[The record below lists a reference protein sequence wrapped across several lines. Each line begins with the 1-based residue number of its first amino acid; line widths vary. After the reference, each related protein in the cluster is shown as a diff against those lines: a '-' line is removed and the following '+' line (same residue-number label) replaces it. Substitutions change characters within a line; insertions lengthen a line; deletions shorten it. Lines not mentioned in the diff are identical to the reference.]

1 MWLHFISHYLANLR
15 LFKHTKTKI
24 TIADINDGGRCLDH
38 PINFMSWTRTLQYK
52 VQNLYM
58 KLIFF
63 LPVTI
68 SACDKHIMESDCG
81 GMISCGYLKFKKKWG
96 VVHTLTTVL

>member
-1 MWLHFISHYLANLR
+1 M
-15 LFKHTKTKI
+15 
-24 TIADINDGGRCLDH
+24 
-38 PINFMSWTRTLQYK
+38 QYK

-68 SACDKHIMESDCG
+68 SACDKHM
-81 GMISCGYLKFKKKWG
+81 
-96 VVHTLTTVL
+96 